1 MCVIPIINISA
12 FYLLGS
18 VMTFLMSGGQEITS
32 DISDIDFDT
41 DIKSKS
47 ALDTYLMA
55 WQNQFVSTS
64 EYRLEP
70 KIQGVN
76 DDFIAQEAERT
87 ELLQRRQILT
97 KGRDGPPFIKKIR
110 DPHQAALDI
119 SFEHTTGLSEFC

>member
-1 MCVIPIINISA
+1 
-12 FYLLGS
+12 
-18 VMTFLMSGGQEITS
+18 MSGGQEITS
-32 DISDIDFDT
+32 DVSDIDFDT

-76 DDFIAQEAERT
+76 DDFPEAR
-87 ELLQRRQILT
+87 
-97 KGRDGPPFIKKIR
+97 
-110 DPHQAALDI
+110 
-119 SFEHTTGLSEFC
+119 